1 MKYVLLY
8 VNIRY
13 TTNERIMSKNIFI
26 TDFDMKRFNW
36 LISNSYRFSNIDNK
50 YLLELKTELVQAVV
64 VQPPDIPSD
73 VVTMS
78 SKVRIKYLD
87 TDEEATFTLVFPF
100 DADIKQGKL
109 SILAPIGVAVIGS
122 RIGDELE
129 WEMPQGK
136 RRIRVEEILYQP
148 EAAGNYYI

>member
-1 MKYVLLY
+1 
-8 VNIRY
+8 
-13 TTNERIMSKNIFI
+13 MSKNIFV

-50 YLLELKTELVQAVV
+50 YLLELKNELKEAVI
-64 VQPPDIPSD
+64 VQPQDIPSD

-87 TDEEATFTLVFPF
+87 TGEEVNFTLVFPF
-100 DADIKQGKL
+100 DADMAQGKL

-122 RIGDELE
+122 RIGEEVE
-129 WEMPQGK
+129 WEVSEGK
-136 RRIRVEEILYQP
+136 RKLRVEEILYQP
-148 EAAGNYYI
+148 ESAGNYYI